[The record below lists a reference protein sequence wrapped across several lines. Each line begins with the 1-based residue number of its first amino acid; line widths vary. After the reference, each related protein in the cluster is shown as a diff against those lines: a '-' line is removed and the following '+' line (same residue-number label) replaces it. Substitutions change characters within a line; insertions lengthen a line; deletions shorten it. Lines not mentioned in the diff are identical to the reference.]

1 MIYTFFQIAWSCFFF
16 FNVPY
21 PYEGPTFD
29 FDLDCVII
37 NKNVLENYP
46 CSQLTMAVHLCEIE
60 PPYMVEDNMGC

>member
-1 MIYTFFQIAWSCFFF
+1 MYSFPNSLELLFCFS
-16 FNVPY
+16 NVPY

-60 PPYMVEDNMGC
+60 PPYMVEDNLGC